1 MSSVYDIKSDP
12 KKTGP
17 GMWLTIHI
25 LAFHSTT
32 KDSQKIFCSAI
43 RIICSNIPCSN
54 CRQHALDYIES
65 NPPEKYV
72 SEDSKS
78 IFKWSCDF
86 HNNVNKRTN
95 SIILDS
101 DILYQKYKENSLG
114 SNGLPLLL
122 GESYLEFDPFSANAE
137 KGRNK
142 GPDFTNAESGQN
154 NMNINQRYND
164 SIFNRITSN
173 MKKKK

>member
-25 LAFHSTT
+25 LAFNSTT
-32 KDSQKIFCSAI
+32 IDSQKIFCSTI
-43 RIICSNIPCSN
+43 KIICSNIPCSN
-54 CRQHALDYIES
+54 CRQHAMDYIES
-65 NPPEKYV
+65 NPPEKYI

-86 HNNVNKRTN
+86 HNDVNKRTN
-95 SIILDS
+95 STILDPN
-101 DILYQKYKENSLG
+101 ILYSKYEENSPKSNELG
-114 SNGLPLLL
+114 RLLSP
-122 GESYLEFDPFSANAE
+122 E
-137 KGRNK
+137 R
-142 GPDFTNAESGQN
+142 GQTD
-154 NMNINQRYND
+154 MNINQKYND
-164 SIFNRITSN
+164 SIFNRVVSN